1 MRGPPPLP
9 VPFRVAALGAVRDL
23 LACLRFFSRLPLPNL
38 PFETSPRGMPDL
50 SRLGR
55 MVPVAGALLA
65 AIGALA
71 LAFADAVG
79 LPPLVCAGLAVGA
92 QLLTTGALHED
103 GLADVADGFG
113 GGATRERKLEI
124 MRDSRVGTYGAAAL
138 TLSLL
143 LRVGAIGA
151 LLEHGLGVA
160 AAGMILA
167 GAASRAASLTPLAL
181 LPPARADGLGAGAG
195 RLSGSGALAAA
206 ATAAIIAVL
215 LGLAGLGLGR
225 AILALALT
233 FAASLIMT
241 AIARR
246 QIGGQTGDVAGA
258 AQQLAEIACLC
269 GLLIGRGGA

>member
-1 MRGPPPLP
+1 VHDPSPLLA
-9 VPFRVAALGAVRDL
+9 PFRAAALSAARDL
-23 LACLRFFSRLPLPNL
+23 LACLRFFSRLPLPDL
-38 PFETSPRGMPDL
+38 PFEASPRGMPDL
-50 SRLGR
+50 TRLGR

-79 LPPLVCAGLAVGA
+79 LPPLVCAGLAVGV
-92 QLLTTGALHED
+92 QLLATGALHED

-124 MRDSRVGTYGAAAL
+124 MRDSRIGAYGAAAL
-138 TLSLL
+138 ALSLL
-143 LRVGAIGA
+143 LRVGALGA
-151 LLEHGLGVA
+151 LLEHGLGAA

-167 GAASRAASLTPLAL
+167 GAASRAAALAPLAL
-181 LPPARADGLGAGAG
+181 LDPARADGLGAGAG
-195 RLSGSGALAAA
+195 RLGSGGVVAAA
-206 ATAAIIAVL
+206 ATASIIAVL
-215 LGLAGLGLGR
+215 LGLGGIGLGR
-225 AILALALT
+225 AILALGLAL
-233 FAASLIMT
+233 AAALAMA

-269 GLLIGRGGA
+269 GLLIGRAGA

>member
-1 MRGPPPLP
+1 
-9 VPFRVAALGAVRDL
+9 
-23 LACLRFFSRLPLPNL
+23 
-38 PFETSPRGMPDL
+38 
-50 SRLGR
+50 

-79 LPPLVCAGLAVGA
+79 LPPLVCAGLAVGV
-92 QLLTTGALHED
+92 QLLATGALHED

-124 MRDSRVGTYGAAAL
+124 MRDSRIGAYGAAAL
-138 TLSLL
+138 ALSLL
-143 LRVGAIGA
+143 LRVGALGA
-151 LLEHGLGVA
+151 LLEHGLGAA

-167 GAASRAASLTPLAL
+167 GAASRAAALAPLAL
-181 LPPARADGLGAGAG
+181 LDPARADGLGAGAG
-195 RLSGSGALAAA
+195 RLGSGGVVAAA
-206 ATAAIIAVL
+206 ATASIIAVL
-215 LGLAGLGLGR
+215 LGLGGIGLGR
-225 AILALALT
+225 AILALGLAL
-233 FAASLIMT
+233 AAALAMA

-269 GLLIGRGGA
+269 GLLIGRAGA

>member
-1 MRGPPPLP
+1 MRGPPLTP
-9 VPFRVAALGAVRDL
+9 VPFRAAALGAARDL
-23 LACLRFFSRLPLPNL
+23 FACLRFFSRLRLPDL
-38 PFETSPRGMPDL
+38 PFEAKPRGMPDL

-65 AIGALA
+65 SIGALA
-71 LAFADAVG
+71 LALADVAG

-92 QLLTTGALHED
+92 QLLATGALHED

-124 MRDSRVGTYGAAAL
+124 MRDSRIGAYGAAAL
-138 TLSLL
+138 TLALL
-143 LRVGAIGA
+143 LRVGALGA
-151 LLEHGLGVA
+151 LLEHGLGGS

-167 GAASRAASLTPLAL
+167 GAASRAAALAPLAL
-181 LPPARADGLGAGAG
+181 LAPARADGLGAGAG
-195 RLSGSGALAAA
+195 RLESGGAVAAV
-206 ATAAIIAVL
+206 TASIIAVL
-215 LGLAGLGLGR
+215 LGLGGVGVGR
-225 AILALALT
+225 AILALGLA
-233 FAASLIMT
+233 FAASLTMT

-269 GLLIGRGGA
+269 GLLIGRAGA